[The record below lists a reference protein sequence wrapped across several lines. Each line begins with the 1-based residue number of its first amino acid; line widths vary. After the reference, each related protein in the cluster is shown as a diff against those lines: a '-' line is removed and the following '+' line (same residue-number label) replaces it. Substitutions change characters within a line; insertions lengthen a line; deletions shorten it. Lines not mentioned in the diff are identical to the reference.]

1 MTLLPLPLIVFISQN
16 DFVVAAPDG
25 VHLPEWIIAAA
36 PGSMFTWLFLLQLSL
51 VLCYQASGDI
61 WYLIEM
67 EGFGFASV
75 LTMVFAGQVYL
86 RYKEPNLHRPIKV
99 RGYLLRWL
107 WVQSIIIMRF
117 VCSSHTVLIPV
128 NIGSAYI
135 TTRLVIINTFN
146 I

>member
-1 MTLLPLPLIVFISQN
+1 M
-16 DFVVAAPDG
+16 
-25 VHLPEWIIAAA
+25 
-36 PGSMFTWLFLLQLSL
+36 
-51 VLCYQASGDI
+51 LCYQASGDI

-99 RGYLLRWL
+99 RGYLLRWM

-128 NIGSAYI
+128 NTGSAYI
-135 TTRLVIINTFN
+135 TTRLVIINTL
-146 I
+146 